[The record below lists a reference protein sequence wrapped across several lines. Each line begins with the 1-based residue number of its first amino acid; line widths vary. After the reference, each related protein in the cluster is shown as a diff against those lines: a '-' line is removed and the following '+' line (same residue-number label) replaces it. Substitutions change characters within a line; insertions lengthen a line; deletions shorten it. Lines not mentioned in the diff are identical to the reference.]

1 MRRTRRLLRGG
12 IAIMMVP
19 IAMVMSLGAVTVRS
33 AEAAPSPTCTAQLL
47 KTERTLDM
55 PRGLLL
61 AVALVE
67 SGQDGAP
74 QAYAVGVRGRSVY
87 SADAAR
93 ASSYLRDRR
102 GNVRT
107 NVTAGCMQ
115 LSVTHHRENFRPL
128 ERILDPE
135 ANVLYAARFL
145 KRLRAEEGS
154 WGRAVARYQGGT
166 HTQQRDY
173 VCKVRQRLVE
183 LDRTS
188 AEIIPDTARCSRG
201 EAVAIAPETRRAF
214 HQSQVAQLPE

>member
-1 MRRTRRLLRGG
+1 MQARTRRTRRLLGGG
-12 IAIMMVP
+12 IAI
-19 IAMVMSLGAVTVRS
+19 VMAIGLGAFHTG
-33 AEAAPSPTCTAQLL
+33 AALAAPSSNCTDQLL
-47 KTERTLDM
+47 NAERTLDI

-61 AVALVE
+61 SIALVE

-74 QAYAVGVRGRSVY
+74 QSYAVGVRGRSIY
-87 SADAAR
+87 SANAAR

-135 ANVLYAARFL
+135 ANVMYAARFL
-145 KRLRAEEGS
+145 KRLRAEEGN

-173 VCKVRQRLVE
+173 VCKVWQRLTE
-183 LDRTS
+183 LDGKS
-188 AEIIPDTARCSRG
+188 AELMPVGARCNRG